1 MDNVYDSLPF
11 KGIDTA
17 TKDRARKWATNKGLV
32 IEHLNGK
39 LFDPRPYIPN
49 TTENEIRRDNLK
61 KYGNMDKIQ
70 RWFLTNIGEG
80 NRNNMLIRYGFM
92 LRDQGLLG
100 LELEEAVLT
109 LNQKLENPLSIDEIR
124 STILKSLKV

>member
-1 MDNVYDSLPF
+1 
-11 KGIDTA
+11 
-17 TKDRARKWATNKGLV
+17 
-32 IEHLNGK
+32 
-39 LFDPRPYIPN
+39 
-49 TTENEIRRDNLK
+49 
-61 KYGNMDKIQ
+61 MDKIQ